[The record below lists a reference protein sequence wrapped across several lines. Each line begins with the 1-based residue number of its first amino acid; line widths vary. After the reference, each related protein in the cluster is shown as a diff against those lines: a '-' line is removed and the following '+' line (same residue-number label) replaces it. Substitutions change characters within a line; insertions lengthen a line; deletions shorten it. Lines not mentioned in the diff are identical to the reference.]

1 LRRSGY
7 LSKVWN
13 PWCLVGVAMDWTVT
27 MPMVSGAEVE
37 KPAAPVPRVPADET
51 PADETSADETPAGE
65 MPADQMPANQMEAEP
80 QPREPAADT
89 ERLEPAADTE
99 PREPPDGQVVVG
111 CIPHEPPG
119 FQPRA
124 ELLAGLDADGTRM
137 SVLYAATGGRG
148 VGTTQLAAAYA
159 RARRA
164 AGWRFVAWVSAEDA
178 GTLRTGLAAVADAA
192 GLSEDGPGPHAADAG
207 LAVRH
212 RLEADGDRCLL
223 VFDGVSDPELLR
235 PFVPADGTARVLITC
250 DEQAVAGLWIKS
262 SAVPIPV
269 DVFTAEEAAA
279 FLAARTGLSDA
290 EGAAE
295 VAGELGRLPL
305 ALAQAAAVTAGQH
318 LEYGMYL
325 ERLRAQQT
333 PADTAP
339 AAGQPHQAGPAEAIL
354 LSLEAVRAAD
364 QTGICSRVVEIIAV
378 LSAAGVH
385 RDLLHAAGYSGL
397 LAGDGQIAAP
407 ALVDR
412 MLADLVQRSLL
423 ISSLDGQI
431 FIAHHLVRRTVRD
444 ELAGRELLTSLC
456 LAVASMLEA
465 HANALVGSPDRQAVR
480 DIPEQVVALL
490 ASAAV
495 PSGEIDEE
503 LARALLRPR
512 FLALYQLVEL
522 GDSAPQAIA
531 VGEPLTADLER
542 LLGAGHLDT
551 LNARNSLA
559 IAYQSAGRIEEAIPL
574 FEQTLVDRTRR
585 LGPGH
590 PDTLTAQNNLAA
602 AYSGAGRAQE
612 AILLF
617 ELTLAGREQVLGADH
632 DDTLNSRNHLAAVY
646 RGAGRAAEAIPLH
659 EQTLAAREH
668 ALGPDHGSTLGARNN
683 LAAAYRDAGR
693 ATEAVPLFEQ
703 TLAAC
708 ERLLGADHPRTLSA
722 RHNLANA
729 YRDVGRAQE
738 AIPLHEQTLAA
749 CEQLLGADHPR
760 TLSARHN
767 LADAYRDVGRAQEAI
782 PLHEQTLAAR
792 ERALGADHPDTLAA
806 LTDLATAYLEAGRAV
821 EAMMLFEVVLAA
833 QERLH
838 GAGHPDT
845 VATRGSL
852 ALARR
857 EAGGAE

>member
-1 LRRSGY
+1 
-7 LSKVWN
+7 
-13 PWCLVGVAMDWTVT
+13 MDKTT
-27 MPMVSGAEVE
+27 
-37 KPAAPVPRVPADET
+37 ADET
-51 PADETSADETPAGE
+51 A
-65 MPADQMPANQMEAEP
+65 AEP
-80 QPREPAADT
+80 RLPEPAAG
-89 ERLEPAADTE
+89 TE

-124 ELLAGLDADGTRM
+124 DLLAGLDANGTRM

-159 RARRA
+159 RTMQA

-178 GTLRTGLAAVADAA
+178 GTLRAGLAAVADAA
-192 GLSEDGPGPHAADAG
+192 GLSEGASCPQAADAG
-207 LAVRH
+207 LAVRR
-212 RLEADGDRCLL
+212 RLEADGDRCLI
-223 VFDGVSDPELLR
+223 VFDGVSDSELLR

-262 SAVPIPV
+262 SAVPVPV

-279 FLAARTGLSDA
+279 FLAARTGLADA

-333 PADTAP
+333 PADTVP
-339 AAGQPHQAGPAEAIL
+339 AAGPPHQAGPAEAIL

-364 QTGICSRVVEIIAV
+364 QAGVFSRVMEIIAV

-385 RDLLHAAGYSGL
+385 RDLLHAAGYVGL
-397 LAGDGQIAAP
+397 LAGDGEMAGP
-407 ALVDR
+407 DLVDR
-412 MLADLVQRSLL
+412 ALEELVQRSLL
-423 ISSLDGQI
+423 ISSLDGDA

-444 ELAGRELLTSLC
+444 ELAGRGLLTSLC
-456 LAVASMLEA
+456 LVVASVLEA
-465 HANALVGSPDRQAVR
+465 HASALAGSQDRLAVR
-480 DIPEQVVALL
+480 DLSEQVEALQ
-490 ASAAV
+490 ASAAG
-495 PSGEIDEE
+495 PPAQIDEE

-512 FLALYQLVEL
+512 LLALYQLVEL
-522 GDSAPQAIA
+522 GDSAAQAIA
-531 VGEPLTADLER
+531 AGEPLTADLER
-542 LLGAGHLDT
+542 LLGTGHPDT
-551 LNARNSLA
+551 LNSRNSLA
-559 IAYQSAGRIEEAIPL
+559 IAYQSADRIEEAIPL
-574 FEQTLVDRTRR
+574 FERTLVDRTRV

-602 AYSGAGRAQE
+602 AYSGAGRTAA

-617 ELTLAGREQVLGADH
+617 ELTLAGREQVLGTGH
-632 DDTLNSRNHLAAVY
+632 DDTLDSRNHLAAAY

-703 TLAAC
+703 TLEAC

-722 RHNLANA
+722 RHNLANT
-729 YRDVGRAQE
+729 YLDTGRAQE
-738 AIPLHEQTLAA
+738 AIPLHEQTLEA
-749 CEQLLGADHPR
+749 CERLLGADHPR

-767 LADAYRDVGRAQEAI
+767 LADAYRDTGRAEEAI
-782 PLHEQTLAAR
+782 RLHERTLAAR

-806 LTDLATAYLEAGRAV
+806 LTSLATAYREAGRAV
-821 EAMMLFEVVLAA
+821 EAMLLLEVVLAA
-833 QERLH
+833 KERLL
-838 GAGHPDT
+838 GVDHPDT
-845 VATRGSL
+845 VATRASL
-852 ALARR
+852 ALAHR
-857 EAGGAE
+857 EAGGPE